1 MLEVFLAFLK
11 LGLTSFG
18 GPIAHIGYFHREFV
32 ERRRWL
38 DEAHYAQLLAI
49 SQFLP
54 GPASSQVGFSVG
66 LIRAGWLGGLAAFV
80 AFTLP
85 SALLLFAFAAY
96 LPHLQHASGQAV
108 LHGLKLVAVAVVAQG
123 FLTMARRLTPD
134 IQRILIAASSTVAV
148 LLLDS
153 TWMQL
158 GVVAA
163 GAALGSV
170 LCREMNDPV
179 AVLPASRTE
188 KSGFDRRSESVRAR

>member
-1 MLEVFLAFLK
+1 MA
-11 LGLTSFG
+11 
-18 GPIAHIGYFHREFV
+18 
-32 ERRRWL
+32 
-38 DEAHYAQLLAI
+38 
-49 SQFLP
+49 SQP
-54 GPASSQVGFSVG
+54 SVNDT
-66 LIRAGWLGGLAAFV
+66 
-80 AFTLP
+80 TLP

-170 LCREMNDPV
+170 LCREMNDP
-179 AVLPASRTE
+179 ASEATFALRYSART
-188 KSGFDRRSESVRAR
+188 G